1 MRTGLFG
8 GTFNPIHAGHVRV
21 AGEIKEKFDFDRMII
36 IPSAIPPHKEAV
48 DIADAE
54 HRFEMAKKAFQDK
67 SEYVVSDIEIR
78 RDGPSYTVDTV
89 KHFLAKLSIDYEIY
103 LILGIDAFLEID
115 TWMSYGDLFELLP
128 MVVMSRPGYGD
139 KSSAGFKDSIDG
151 FLKKNISNE
160 YHLAETGRYYE
171 HALLKPVYQTDV
183 TPVDISATDVRMHVK
198 TGKPIKGYVPEKVEA
213 YIMDKRL
220 YQ

>member
-8 GTFNPIHAGHVRV
+8 GTFNPIHAGHVGV
-21 AGEIKEKFDFDRMII
+21 VGEIKEKFDFDRMII

-48 DIADAE
+48 DIASAE
-54 HRFEMAKKAFQDK
+54 HRFEMVKKAFPDK
-67 SEYVVSDIEIR
+67 SEYVVSDVEIR

-89 KHFLAKLSIDYEIY
+89 KHFIIKYSKDDEIH
-103 LILGIDAFLEID
+103 LVLGIDAFLEID
-115 TWMSYGDLFELLP
+115 TWMSYRELFELLP
-128 MVVMSRPGYGD
+128 MVVMSRPGYGN
-139 KSSAGFKDSIDG
+139 KLSAGIKGSIYD
-151 FLKKNISNE
+151 FLKNKISNE

-183 TPVDISATDVRMHVK
+183 TPFDISATGVRENIR
-198 TGKPIKGYVPEKVEA
+198 TGKPIKGYVPEKVEV

-220 YQ
+220 YR

>member
-48 DIADAE
+48 DIAAAE
-54 HRFEMAKKAFQDK
+54 HRFEMAQKAFPDK

-89 KHFLAKLSIDYEIY
+89 KHFLAKLSKNDEIY
-103 LILGIDAFLEID
+103 LVLGIDAFLEID
-115 TWMSYGDLFELLP
+115 TWMSYMDLFELLP

-139 KSSAGFKDSIDG
+139 KSSAGVEGTIDD
-151 FLKKNISNE
+151 FLKKKISDE
-160 YHLAETGRYYE
+160 YHLAKTGRYYE
-171 HALLKPVYQTDV
+171 HALLKPVYRTDV
-183 TPVDISATDVRMHVK
+183 TPVDISATGVRTHVK

-213 YIMDKRL
+213 YIMDKGL
-220 YQ
+220 YR